1 VDANVTLSHR
11 ISLDAGQLNVHL
23 LNYASNVTSALNSD
37 ESKMLVTYAGS
48 VATAA
53 TLRISLLGSLT
64 APMGESEQEYFKAV
78 TMDYIQKKLSG
89 QANVL
94 GVQIVDQKLNKG
106 TGGSHGRFLQSSS
119 SSLDITTTV
128 TGEYTPPP
136 DVQVGTSSSNAI
148 NANNGGSYTQDLQDS
163 SRQKPEWLQNKA
175 YFEKVTG
182 ASSQAVSSNPTAAPN
197 PQSGGGGLSS
207 GGIIGIIVTFAVLFL
222 AAVYYFCFC
231 RTRNKEAERDN
242 DGMPIPINSS
252 ILKYDEKIMDADCF
266 YTDSQ
271 FYNDTNGE
279 KTGYGKYD
287 SIDRRKDTF
296 KSSYPIGGDLYGG
309 SPMKNNINIDKD
321 HYALT

>member
-175 YFEKVTG
+175 YFDKVTG
-182 ASSQAVSSNPTAAPN
+182 ASSQVLSPNPTAAS
-197 PQSGGGGLSS
+197 QSGGGGLSS
-207 GGIIGIIVTFAVLFL
+207 GGIIGIIVVVAVLFL
-222 AAVYYFCFC
+222 ASVYYFCFC
-231 RTRNKEAERDN
+231 RKGRKESERDN
-242 DGMPIPINSS
+242 DGMPIPVNSS
-252 ILKYDEKIMDADCF
+252 ILTYDEKIMDADCF
-266 YTDSQ
+266 YKDSHH
-271 FYNDTNGE
+271 FDNDTQD
-279 KTGYGKYD
+279 TSMGYSNNYD
-287 SIDRRKDTF
+287 SNYPRKAN
-296 KSSYPIGGDLYGG
+296 K
-309 SPMKNNINIDKD
+309 KRVRQ
-321 HYALT
+321 